1 MQRHICSTSNFLT
14 NTIHV
19 LISVLKL
26 ITKGRNMTDNTKP
39 ILEKADKIAIA
50 VMTALFL
57 MISAGIINENN
68 NMQKKLEAQEQL
80 KKLQQNIQTKTLDLS
95 KQK

>member
-1 MQRHICSTSNFLT
+1 
-14 NTIHV
+14 
-19 LISVLKL
+19 
-26 ITKGRNMTDNTKP
+26 MTDNTKP

-57 MISAGIINENN
+57 MISAGFINENN

>member
-1 MQRHICSTSNFLT
+1 
-14 NTIHV
+14 
-19 LISVLKL
+19 
-26 ITKGRNMTDNTKP
+26 MTDNTKP

>member
-1 MQRHICSTSNFLT
+1 
-14 NTIHV
+14 
-19 LISVLKL
+19 
-26 ITKGRNMTDNTKP
+26 MTDDTKP

-68 NMQKKLEAQEQL
+68 NMQKKHEVQEQL